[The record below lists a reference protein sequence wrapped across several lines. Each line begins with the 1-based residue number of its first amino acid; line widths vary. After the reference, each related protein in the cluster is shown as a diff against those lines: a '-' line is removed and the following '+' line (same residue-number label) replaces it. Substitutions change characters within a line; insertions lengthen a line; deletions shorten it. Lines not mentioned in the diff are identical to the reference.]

1 MYNVEVYK
9 QSDTF
14 TTEFEVR
21 KDLGL
26 MDRADAVDRL
36 DFHYHEVL
44 DDQVHSISEIEL
56 HSPIDDGKAK
66 VERQIEIQPAA
77 VRIQNARCRCFRVI
91 PAEFGMHPSLRQ
103 LSLHD

>member
-26 MDRADAVDRL
+26 MDRGDAVDRL
-36 DFHYHEVL
+36 DFHHHEVL
-44 DDQVHSISEIEL
+44 DDQAPSISEIEL

-66 VERQIEIQPAA
+66 VERQIEILPAA
-77 VRIQNARCRCFRVI
+77 VRIANTRCRCFRVN
-91 PAEFGMHPSLRQ
+91 PAEFGMHP
-103 LSLHD
+103 

>member
-26 MDRADAVDRL
+26 MDRGDAVDRL

-44 DDQVHSISEIEL
+44 DGQAIRYPRSSFT
-56 HSPIDDGKAK
+56 P
-66 VERQIEIQPAA
+66 R
-77 VRIQNARCRCFRVI
+77 
-91 PAEFGMHPSLRQ
+91 
-103 LSLHD
+103 